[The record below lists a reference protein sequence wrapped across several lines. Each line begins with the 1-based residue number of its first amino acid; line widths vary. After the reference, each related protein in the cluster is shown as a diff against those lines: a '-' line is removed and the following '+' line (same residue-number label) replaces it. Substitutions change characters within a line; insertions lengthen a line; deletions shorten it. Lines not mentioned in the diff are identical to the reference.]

1 MEKKQIK
8 INGKIAVEIKINGGL
23 FWKAGGPGPSE
34 PIQPNK
40 LVYSANAAGSTI
52 KVNGETVTLEEGE
65 NIVLEYPSEIT
76 SVKAT
81 NNTALTYIQIPN
93 TVTSIE
99 GGTNPFRK
107 NGAFA
112 SCTYLKSITIPE
124 SVTSIGTE
132 AFYGCTSLDYIN
144 ISSGMKS
151 IGKNSFRGCTK
162 LASVTLPDTIES
174 ISENAFYDCDKLSD
188 FNYNGTI
195 SQWASITLGSGWCSI
210 LLMVVHCSD
219 GYVLTEYGIP
229 TNQGVFSTNAAGS
242 TITVNGETVTLEH
255 CTNCGISYANEI
267 TSINATNNT
276 ALMMIKLPNTIT
288 SIDNNS
294 FANCISLSFI
304 IISDSITSINENAFY
319 GCTTL
324 NDFIYSGT
332 KAQWASITKGTNWN
346 KDAAFTVVHCSDGD
360 VNIL

>member
-23 FWKAGGPGPSE
+23 FWKAGGPE
-34 PIQPNK
+34 PTEPNK
-40 LVYSANAAGSTI
+40 LVYSTNAAGSTI
-52 KVNGETVTLEEGE
+52 TVNGETVTLEQGE
-65 NIVLEYPSEIT
+65 NIVLDYPNEIT

-99 GGTNPFRK
+99 DGDYNTGSFYKCTALASVSLPDTMTMIGNYAFSGCDALGSVTLHEGIK
-107 NGAFA
+107 NIGVGAFNN
-112 SCTYLKSITIPE
+112 CTSLLSITIPE
-124 SVTSIGTE
+124 SV
-132 AFYGCTSLDYIN
+132 
-144 ISSGMKS
+144 
-151 IGKNSFRGCTK
+151 
-162 LASVTLPDTIES
+162 
-174 ISENAFYDCDKLSD
+174 
-188 FNYNGTI
+188 
-195 SQWASITLGSGWCSI
+195 
-210 LLMVVHCSD
+210 
-219 GYVLTEYGIP
+219 
-229 TNQGVFSTNAAGS
+229 
-242 TITVNGETVTLEH
+242 
-255 CTNCGISYANEI
+255 

-276 ALMMIKLPNTIT
+276 ALMMIKLPNTMT

-346 KDAAFTVVHCSDGD
+346 KDAAFTVVHCTDGD
-360 VNIL
+360 VNI

>member
-34 PIQPNK
+34 PNK
-40 LVYSANAAGSTI
+40 LVYSAKSAGSTI
-52 KVNGETVTLEEGE
+52 TVNGETVTLEQGE
-65 NIVLEYPSEIT
+65 NIVLNYPNEIT
-76 SVKAT
+76 SVKT
-81 NNTALTYIQIPN
+81 SRNTALTYIQIPN

-99 GGTNPFRK
+99 DS
-107 NGAFA
+107 AFA
-112 SCTYLKSITIPE
+112 NCSALTSINIPDG
-124 SVTSIGTE
+124 VTSIG
-132 AFYGCTSLDYIN
+132 N
-144 ISSGMKS
+144 
-151 IGKNSFRGCTK
+151 
-162 LASVTLPDTIES
+162 
-174 ISENAFYDCDKLSD
+174 NAFLRCIKLSD

-195 SQWASITLGSGWCSI
+195 SQWASITLGSSWCGYS
-210 LLMVVHCSD
+210 LMVVHCSD
-219 GYVLTEYGIP
+219 GYVLTENGIP
-229 TNQGVFSTNAAGS
+229 TTQVGFSTNAAES
-242 TITVNGETVTLEH
+242 TIAVNGETVTLGR
-255 CTNCGISYANEI
+255 CNNCVIPYANEI

-276 ALMMIKLPNTIT
+276 ALMMIILPNTIT

-304 IISDSITSINENAFY
+304 IIPDSITSINENAFY

-332 KAQWASITKGTNWN
+332 KAQWASITKGNEWN
-346 KDAAFTVVHCSDGD
+346 LNSAFLVVHCTDGD

>member
-23 FWKAGGPGPSE
+23 FWKAGGPEPSE
-34 PIQPNK
+34 ANK
-40 LVYSANAAGSTI
+40 LIYSAKSAGSTI
-52 KVNGETVTLEEGE
+52 TVNGEAVTLEQGE
-65 NIVLEYPSEIT
+65 NIVLDYPNEIT

-93 TVTSIE
+93 TVTEIE
-99 GGTNPFRK
+99 GNTGISFRP
-107 NGAFA
+107 NGAFYRC
-112 SCTYLKSITIPE
+112 S
-124 SVTSIGTE
+124 
-132 AFYGCTSLDYIN
+132 SLV
-144 ISSGMKS
+144 
-151 IGKNSFRGCTK
+151 
-162 LASVTLPDTIES
+162 SVTLPDTIKS
-174 ISENAFYDCDKLSD
+174 IGKQAFYNCTSLASINIPNSVTSIGQQAFYRCDKLSD
-188 FNYNGTI
+188 FNYNGTM
-195 SQWASITLGSGWCSI
+195 SQWPSITLGSSWCSTS
-210 LLMVVHCSD
+210 LMVVHCSD

-229 TNQGVFSTNAAGS
+229 TNQGEFSTNAAGS
-242 TITVNGETVTLEH
+242 TITVNGETVTLNQ
-255 CTNCGISYANEI
+255 CINCVIPYANEI

-332 KAQWASITKGTNWN
+332 KAQWGAITLADDWKNN
-346 KDAAFTVVHCSDGD
+346 AAFTVVHCTDGD